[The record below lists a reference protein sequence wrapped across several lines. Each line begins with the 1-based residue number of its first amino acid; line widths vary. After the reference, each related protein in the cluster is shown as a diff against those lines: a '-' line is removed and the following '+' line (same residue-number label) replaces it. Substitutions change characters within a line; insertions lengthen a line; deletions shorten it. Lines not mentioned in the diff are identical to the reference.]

1 MTRPAARQPVPG
13 VPSRTARC
21 VDGARM
27 WAYLDGELPAAGA
40 RAVARHVSSCDVCGA
55 RALRLRAMLESCR
68 TAGCRKLPADVR
80 ARVTARVRALLATG
94 RRKS

>member
-1 MTRPAARQPVPG
+1 MTRPGARRVVAATSARSG
-13 VPSRTARC
+13 RC
-21 VDGARM
+21 VDGDRL

-80 ARVTARVRALLATG
+80 ARATARVRALLATG